1 MALAPSKGWAQFLS
15 DAHSTVTYLWDGE
28 SCTRAGM
35 TCQCRPVGWTNG
47 DGSPVMVGKIQLID
61 DHRCSRLRHLLA
73 RCRET
78 ITPCRLA
85 SVGWTLAFLCDE
97 VVKQA
102 LDACMRILPRV
113 VFGTNQTEA
122 AYHQGL
128 RGNRKNRAP
137 SLLRQRASRR
147 ATMRV
152 H

>member
-1 MALAPSKGWAQFLS
+1 MLPVAPLPLRH
-15 DAHSTVTYLWDGE
+15 HSREKDFPPPSNSLVVLFDSVISAATPKLLTL
-28 SCTRAGM
+28 
-35 TCQCRPVGWTNG
+35 
-47 DGSPVMVGKIQLID
+47 MVGKIQLID

-102 LDACMRILPRV
+102 LDACMHILPRV

-122 AYHQGL
+122 AYHQVL